1 MSIAYLS
8 LPNARDLD
16 LGCWWVRPVGSGEG
30 YEVGV
35 CGLVLSPLF
44 LHQLEKGKP
53 NPRDLDK
60 QQDFPS

>member
-8 LPNARDLD
+8 LPNARDPD
-16 LGCWWVRPVGSGEG
+16 PDCWWVRLVDSGEG
-30 YEVGV
+30 YEGV
-35 CGLVLSPLF
+35 CGVLSPLF

-60 QQDFPS
+60 QQNFPS